1 MKKRLLFSLLMA
13 VMPLMASA
21 QFRDGSYGALDDSET
36 VGTLKDHVS
45 YIAGAQME
53 GRKAGSEG
61 EKMTAE
67 YLAAMFGE
75 YGVDVI
81 SAPAGDEFGL
91 LDGADTLVS
100 RNVIGYVPG
109 YDKSLKDKYIVI
121 GARLDNLGT
130 HKMKVDGEDFNAVY
144 YGANGNASG
153 LAMMLELA
161 RMVATN
167 SLLFRRSVLFVGF
180 GASENTFA
188 GSWYFLNRAFKDVT
202 NIDAMIGLDMLG
214 TADREGFLAF
224 AASNKGMGALL
235 EETSSQLQPVRPK
248 VITNPPYPSDYVAF
262 YDKEIPSVTF
272 TTGRY
277 AEHNTF
283 KDTPDI
289 LDYESMERELEYIY
303 NFLVLLSNRETKI
316 EFKEEATKVDRTSSE
331 NDVVSYFDC
340 EVKPAFLNSYD
351 PATFLQKW
359 VYPYL
364 KYPQAAIERGIQ
376 GTVQV
381 NFIIEKD
388 GKLTNATIVKSVH
401 PLLDDEALK
410 VINASPKWKPA
421 KMRGQKVR
429 STMTIPVEF
438 KLEKKGG
445 KKKIGING
453 NI

>member
-1 MKKRLLFSLLMA
+1 MMKRHLLSLSLLL
-13 VMPLMASA
+13 MPLMASA
-21 QFRDGSYGALDDSET
+21 QFRDGGYSSLDDSET
-36 VGTLKDHVS
+36 MGVFRDHVS

-67 YLAAMFGE
+67 YISDMFAE
-75 YGVDVI
+75 YGVDVL
-81 SAPAGDEFGL
+81 SSRSGDEFGL
-91 LDGADTLVS
+91 RDGADTLVS
-100 RNVIGYVPG
+100 RNVLGFIQG
-109 YDKSLKDKYIVI
+109 YDKTLRDRYIVV

-130 HKMKVDGEDFNAVY
+130 HTMKIDGEDYRSTY

-161 RMVATN
+161 RMVSTN
-167 SLLFRRSVLFVGF
+167 SLLFRRSILFVGF
-180 GASENTFA
+180 GASCNTFA
-188 GSWYFLNRAFKDVT
+188 GSWYFLNRAFKDVA
-202 NIDAMIGLDMLG
+202 NIDAMINLDMLG
-214 TADREGFLAF
+214 TADREGFFAF
-224 AASNKGMGALL
+224 TASNKGMNALVD
-235 EETSSQLQPVRPK
+235 EVSSQLQPITPK
-248 VITNPPYPSDYVAF
+248 VVSNPFYPSDYVAF
-262 YDKEIPSVTF
+262 YEKEIPSVTF

-277 AEHNTF
+277 NEHNTF

-289 LDYESMERELEYIY
+289 LDYESMERELEYVY
-303 NFLVLLSNRETKI
+303 NFLFAISNREKKI
-316 EFKEEATKVDRTSSE
+316 EFKEEALKVARPSYD
-331 NDVVSYFDC
+331 NDVVPFFDC
-340 EVKPAFLNSYD
+340 EIKPSFLGSYD
-351 PATFLQKW
+351 PSTFLQKW

-364 KYPQAAIERGIQ
+364 KYPQAAVERGIQ

-381 NFIIEKD
+381 NFVIEKD
-388 GKLTNATIVKSVH
+388 GKLTNATIVKSVD

-421 KMRGQKVR
+421 KAKGQKIR

-438 KLEKKGG
+438 KLEKKGT

>member
-1 MKKRLLFSLLMA
+1 MKRYLFSIVFLVL
-13 VMPLMASA
+13 PLILSA
-21 QFRDGSYGALDDSET
+21 QFRDGAYSALDDSET
-36 VGTLKDHVS
+36 ITAFKEHVG

-53 GRKAGSEG
+53 GRKAGSDG
-61 EKMTAE
+61 ERMTAE
-67 YLAAMFGE
+67 YISSVLSD
-75 YGVDVI
+75 YGVDVL
-81 SAPAGDEFGL
+81 SGVSGDEFGL
-91 LDGADTLVS
+91 RDEADTIVS

-109 YDKSLKDKYIVI
+109 YDKSLRNKYIVV

-130 HKMKVDGEDFNAVY
+130 HTMKVDGKDCLSVY

-161 RMVATN
+161 RMVSTN
-167 SLLFRRSVLFVGF
+167 SILFRRSILFVGF

-188 GSWYFLNRAFKDVT
+188 GSWYFLNRSFKDAG
-202 NIDAMIGLDMLG
+202 NIDAMVNLDMVG
-214 TADREGFLAF
+214 TADCEGFFAF
-224 AASNKGMGALL
+224 AASNKGMNSVVEQA
-235 EETSSQLQPVRPK
+235 SSQLQPITPK
-248 VITNPPYPSDYVAF
+248 IVSNPFYPSDYVAF
-262 YDKEIPSVTF
+262 YEKEIPSVTF

-277 AEHNTF
+277 TEHNTF

-289 LDYESMERELEYIY
+289 LDYESMERELEYVY
-303 NFLVLLSNRETKI
+303 NFLCLLANRESRI
-316 EFKEEATKVDRTSSE
+316 EFREEEPKISRMSTED
-331 NDVVSYFDC
+331 DVVSFFDC
-340 EVKPAFLNSYD
+340 EVKPSFLGSYN
-351 PATFLQKW
+351 PTTFLQKW

-388 GKLTNATIVKSVH
+388 GKLTNATIVKSVD

-421 KMRGQKVR
+421 KAKGQKIR

-438 KLEKKGG
+438 KLEKKGT
-445 KKKIGING
+445 KRKMGING